1 MPALIKLRVD
11 KIIMLDKLNTF
22 FFFYRKTGVLICV
35 SQISHNQTGKTW
47 NIHLKS
53 ILVC

>member
-22 FFFYRKTGVLICV
+22 FFFFIEK
-35 SQISHNQTGKTW
+35 
-47 NIHLKS
+47 
-53 ILVC
+53 LVF